1 MYLFFTAI
9 IIIFIVYLFKTKNQ
23 NNTIDSD
30 DVWNKTTKTL
40 EDFKKLMDDNLSSGQ
55 TELQKK
61 RDIKSSIESS
71 PKNEYLESIQA
82 ETETKRGLIEAVL
95 SQEVEEL
102 IHFTRIENLP
112 SILSTGLKSR
122 FKLQENNQ
130 QFLIND
136 TMRLDNRLNGIS
148 LSITHPNQGMFYKYR
163 MASGSNNWCV
173 IILNPNILLEL
184 NCLYCKHNAA
194 DSRISRLNDDFLSNK
209 ESFLSMFSHEER
221 NVNLPKNYTTDVQ
234 AEVLCLNDIPVE
246 YIDRIAVLEMNSAMI
261 NNIANQSI
269 KVVVDNTYFNTR
281 EYNISLPSNQNQCNK
296 Y

>member
-9 IIIFIVYLFKTKNQ
+9 IIIFVVRFFKAKNQ

-61 RDIKSSIESS
+61 HDTKSSVENS
-71 PKNEYLESIQA
+71 PENKYLQSIQA
-82 ETETKRGLIEAVL
+82 EAETKRGLIEAVL
-95 SQEVEEL
+95 SHGVEEL
-102 IHFTRIENLP
+102 IHFTRIENLS
-112 SILSTGLKSR
+112 SILSAGLQSR
-122 FKLQENNQ
+122 FKLQEANQ
-130 QFLIND
+130 YFLVND
-136 TMRLDNRLNGIS
+136 TLRLDNRLNGIS
-148 LSITHPNQGMFYKYR
+148 LSITHPNQSMFYKYR
-163 MASGSNNWCV
+163 MASRSNNWCV

-184 NCLYCKHNAA
+184 SCLYCKHNAA

-209 ESFLSMFSHEER
+209 ESFLSMFSHEDR
-221 NVNLPKNYTTDVQ
+221 NVSLPKNHTTDVQ

-261 NNIANQSI
+261 DDVTNESI
-269 KVVVDNTYFNTR
+269 KVVVDSTYFNTR
-281 EYNISLPSNQNQCNK
+281 EYNISLPSNQNQFNK